1 MNQKFLLKGT
11 LFAIGACFVWGL
23 IFVVP
28 YFMNDF
34 TTLEVVIGRYLF
46 YGSLSTLL
54 FLKAKFHKLF
64 CYARFVWIKAIL
76 FSLVSTIGYYIFL
89 VLGLRYSSPAI
100 SALILGISPITIAFY
115 GNWKEKETSFKSL
128 LIPSLLILVGLIT
141 INAPEFILTP
151 SPTKYSLGLLFTFI
165 ALLAWTWYVVVNSKF
180 LKNHPNILSSD
191 WATLI
196 GAGSLFWTFLFILA
210 LAPFFETPHSLQK
223 YLSFNF
229 LIGSAVS
236 GILSSWV
243 GAFLWNRASFYLPVS
258 LAGQLTLF
266 ETIFGVIF
274 YYTLI
279 QTLPSFIEC
288 VGITILLSSIIYGIR
303 KFAKN
308 TSFTEQITPH

>member
-1 MNQKFLLKGT
+1 MNRKSLFKGT
-11 LFAIGACFVWGL
+11 LFAVGACFVWGL

-28 YFMNDF
+28 YYMNDF
-34 TTLEVVIGRYLF
+34 TSLEVVIGRYLF
-46 YGSLSTLL
+46 YGSLSVLL

-64 CYARFVWIKAIL
+64 CYQKFIWIKAIS

-89 VLGLRYSSPAI
+89 VLGVRYSSPAI

-128 LIPSLLILVGLIT
+128 LFPSLLILIGLIT
-141 INAPEFILTP
+141 INVPEFILTP
-151 SPTKYSLGLLFTFI
+151 SPSKYCLGLLFTFI
-165 ALLAWTWYVVVNSKF
+165 ALLAWTWYVVINSKF
-180 LKNHPNILSSD
+180 LKKHLTILSSD

-196 GAGSLFWTFLFILA
+196 GVGSLFWTLLFILT
-210 LAPFFETPHSLQK
+210 LAPFFEAPHSLQK
-223 YLSFNF
+223 YISFNF
-229 LIGSAVS
+229 LVGSAVS

-274 YYTLI
+274 YYSLI
-279 QTLPSFIEC
+279 QTVPSLIEC
-288 VGITILLSSIIYGIR
+288 LGIAILLSSIIYGIR
-303 KFAKN
+303 KFAKK
-308 TSFTEQITPH
+308 TSLTDQITPH